1 MVKTFNPDGI
11 SPPASNYSHG
21 ACIPAGARQ
30 LHISGQLGVAPNGSL
45 STSFEGQ
52 FEQCLDNLLVVL
64 RADEMDI
71 PDLVKI
77 MIYVTPH
84 GPDVIAAYRDIRD
97 AKFKGQAPAA
107 TYIGVTSL
115 AADKFLVEVDAI
127 AAKVD

>member
-1 MVKTFNPDGI
+1 MIKTYNPDGI

-21 ACIPAGARQ
+21 ASVPAGARW
-30 LHISGQLGVAPNGSL
+30 LSISGQLGVKPDGSL
-45 STSFEGQ
+45 PDTFEGQ
-52 FEQCLDNLLVVL
+52 FEQCLDNMLVVL
-64 RADEMDI
+64 RADGMDI

-97 AKFKGQAPAA
+97 AKFEGHAPTA
-107 TYIGVTSL
+107 TYVGVTSL
-115 AADKFLVEVDAI
+115 AADQFLVEIDAM

>member
-1 MVKTFNPDGI
+1 MKTFNPDGI
-11 SPPASNYSHG
+11 TPPASNYSHG
-21 ACIPAGARQ
+21 ASVPAGARW
-30 LHISGQLGVAPNGSL
+30 LSISGQLGVAPDG
-45 STSFEGQ
+45 TVPESFEEQ
-52 FEQCLDNLLVVL
+52 FELCLDNMLVVL
-64 RADEMDI
+64 RADGMDI

-97 AKFKGQAPAA
+97 AKFEGHAPTA

-115 AADKFLVEVDAI
+115 AADKFLVEVDAM